1 MPKPEDGALLLRG
14 GRLVDPAAGI
24 DGIRDLRLEG
34 GRVSAVGERLPDQGA
49 RVLDVTGLVVAP
61 GFIDMH
67 VHLREPGREEAETI
81 ASGLAA
87 AVAGGFTA
95 VAAMPNTEPVNDD
108 ASVTRYILFEAARH
122 GLARVHPIGCVTR
135 GMEGEQLAEIGDLV
149 RAGCVGVSDD
159 GRPVSSALV
168 MRRALEYSTLF
179 GIPVIDHCEERTLT
193 EGGVMNEGAVA
204 TRLGLR
210 GMPAAAED
218 LMVERDIRLARLTGG
233 RVHIAH
239 VSTRGAVE
247 AIRRGKAEGVAVTA
261 EVAPHHLLLTDEAVS
276 GYDTHCRMNPPL
288 REEVDRQACLA
299 ALLDGTLD
307 AIATDHAPHPPHTKN
322 VEFDAAPNGVTGLET
337 AVSVLLDRLVGSGA
351 LPLGRL
357 VEAFTAAPARILR
370 LEGQGTLAA
379 GARADVTVLDPALTR
394 RLDPERFRSR
404 SRNTPFAGWTC
415 RGAAVLTLVGGR
427 VVYDGRAAGSAAD
440 AAT

>member
-24 DGIRDLRLEG
+24 DGRRDLRLEG
-34 GRVSAVGERLPDQGA
+34 GRVSAVGERLPDEGA

-135 GMEGEQLAEIGDLV
+135 GMDGEQLAEIGDLV

-239 VSTRGAVE
+239 VSTRGAVA

-261 EVAPHHLLLTDEAVS
+261 EVSPHHLLLTDEAVS

-351 LPLGRL
+351 LPLRRL

-379 GARADVTVLDPALTR
+379 GARADVTVLDPAITR

-440 AAT
+440 AAI

>member
-1 MPKPEDGALLLRG
+1 MPSSDDGALILRG
-14 GRLVDPAAGI
+14 GRLVDPAAGV
-24 DGIRDLRLEG
+24 DGRRDLRLEG
-34 GRVSAVGERLPDQGA
+34 GRVTAVGERLPDDGA
-49 RVLDVTGLVVAP
+49 RVMDVSGLVVAP

-81 ASGLAA
+81 ASGTAA
-87 AVAGGFTA
+87 AVAGGFSA
-95 VAAMPNTEPVNDD
+95 VAVMPNTEPVNDE
-108 ASVTRYILFEAARH
+108 AAVTRYILFEAAHH

-135 GMEGEQLAEIGDLV
+135 GQDGEQLAEIGDLV

-193 EGGVMNEGAVA
+193 EGGVMHEGAVA

-247 AIRRGKAEGVAVTA
+247 AMRRGKADGVAVTA
-261 EVAPHHLLLTDEAVS
+261 EVTPHHLLLTDEAVS

-288 REEVDRQACLA
+288 REEEDRLACLA
-299 ALLDGTLD
+299 ALADGTLD
-307 AIATDHAPHPPHTKN
+307 AVATDHAPHPPHTKN
-322 VEFDAAPNGVTGLET
+322 VEFDAAPNGVIGLET
-337 AVSVLLDRLVGSGA
+337 AVSVLLDRLVRGGA
-351 LPLGRL
+351 LPLPRL
-357 VEAFTAAPARILR
+357 VEALTAAPARILR
-370 LEGQGTLAA
+370 LEGQGTLVP
-379 GARADVTVLDPALTR
+379 GSRADVTVLDEAANR
-394 RLDPERFRSR
+394 RLAPDRFRSR

-415 RGAAVLTLVGGR
+415 RGAAVMTLVGGR
-427 VVYDGRAAGSAAD
+427 VVYDGRGASPEARSAS
-440 AAT
+440 